1 MRESDAKRKLDIRK
15 HRNLQVWQEK
25 EEFVPD
31 KMQVC
36 RVIIDGGSTDNLVGT
51 EMVQKLK
58 LTCIPKSHPYKTS
71 WLKKNYSV
79 LVNQSRLIDFKVGAY
94 EESF

>member
-1 MRESDAKRKLDIRK
+1 M
-15 HRNLQVWQEK
+15 
-25 EEFVPD
+25 
-31 KMQVC
+31 C

-51 EMVQKLK
+51 ELVQKLK

-79 LVNQSRLIDFKVGAY
+79 LVNQSLLIDFKVGPY
-94 EESF
+94 EDSF